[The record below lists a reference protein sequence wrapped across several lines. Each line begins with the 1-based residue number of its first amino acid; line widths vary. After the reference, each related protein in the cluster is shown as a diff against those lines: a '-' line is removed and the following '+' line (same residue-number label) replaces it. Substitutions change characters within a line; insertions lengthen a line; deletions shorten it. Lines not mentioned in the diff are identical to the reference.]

1 MRIFSVTV
9 PVSTRNVRQ
18 VLDIFMKFF
27 TCLFFLWG
35 MSGCAHFPVNAP
47 LAQFNPDAGYRLQ
60 GLPPNSRSDELLVVL
75 AFSGGGTRAASLSYG
90 VLEELARTEIE
101 INGTKRRLLDEIDMI
116 SSVSGGSFTAAY
128 YALFGDRIFDDF
140 EEGFLKQNIQGKL
153 VRRLI
158 NPWFWPRFWSPGYN
172 RDDMAAELYDKEIFE
187 GKTYADL
194 LRRPEAPYL
203 IINATNIESG
213 SRFEF
218 TQNQFDVINSD
229 LSAFSVSRAV
239 TASSA
244 VPGLFGTV
252 RLMNQSKKGES
263 SHLGWVEETLDNFQ
277 SPLRLTKEAKEA
289 QDYQDAAKRKFVHL
303 VDGGVADNLGLRA
316 FVDMMVKQKIAP
328 NRAQTYFSKVVQKVL
343 LIIVDSHVEKESG
356 FSRMESPGLFKI
368 IGASV
373 GIPIDH
379 FSFETIEFIEV
390 ALAQRAAEMRKER
403 AEMSTSETGSK
414 PGMMPPEPLKYY
426 TAVLQFNHLP
436 DKEDSAFFRS
446 MPTSFKL
453 KEEDVDRLRGLAA
466 QQLRNSRAFQD
477 LLRDLNAQCRP

>member
-1 MRIFSVTV
+1 MRIFSVIM
-9 PVSTRNVRQ
+9 PVSTRNVRRI
-18 VLDIFMKFF
+18 LGIFMKSFACF
-27 TCLFFLWG
+27 FFLWG

-101 INGTKRRLLDEIDMI
+101 INGTKRRLIDEIDMI

-140 EEGFLKQNIQGKL
+140 EECFLKQNIQGKL
-153 VRRLI
+153 FRRLI

-203 IINATNIESG
+203 IVNATNIESG

-218 TQNQFDVINSD
+218 TQNQFDVISSD

-252 RLMNQSKKGES
+252 RLENQSKKSENF
-263 SHLGWVEETLDNFQ
+263 HLRWVDETLDNLQ
-277 SPLRLTKEAKEA
+277 SPIRLTKEAKEA
-289 QDYQDAAKRKFVHL
+289 QEYQDAGKRKYVHL

-316 FVDMMVKQKIAP
+316 YLDMMIKQKIAP
-328 NRAQTYFSKVVQKVL
+328 NRAQTHFSGVVRNVL

-368 IGASV
+368 IGASI

-379 FSFETIEFIEV
+379 YSFETIEFIES
-390 ALAQRAAEMRKER
+390 ALEARAAEMRKER
-403 AEMSTSETGSK
+403 AEMITSEANNKTS
-414 PGMMPPEPLKYY
+414 MVPPEPLKYY

-436 DKEDSAFFRS
+436 DKKDEEFFRS

-453 KEEDVDRLRGLAA
+453 KDEDVDRLRELAA
-466 QQLRNSRAFQD
+466 RQLRNSREFQN
-477 LLRDLNAQCRP
+477 LLSDLNAQQQP

>member
-1 MRIFSVTV
+1 MRIFPVTV
-9 PVSTRNVRQ
+9 PASTLKIRQ
-18 VLDIFMKFF
+18 VLYPLKKFLG
-27 TCLFFLWG
+27 CLLLLWG

-101 INGTKRRLLDEIDMI
+101 INGTRRRLLDEIDMI

-140 EEGFLKQNIQGKL
+140 EECFLKQNIQGNL
-153 VRRLI
+153 LRRLI

-194 LRRPEAPYL
+194 LRRQGAPYL
-203 IINATNIESG
+203 IVNATNIESG

-252 RLMNQSKKGES
+252 RLVNQSKKGERF
-263 SHLGWVEETLDNFQ
+263 HLRWVEETLDNFE
-277 SPLRLTKEAKEA
+277 SPLRLSKEAKEA
-289 QDYQDAAKRKFVHL
+289 EDYQDAKKRKFVHL

-368 IGASV
+368 IGASI
-373 GIPIDH
+373 GIPMNRY
-379 FSFETIEFIEV
+379 SFETIEFIES
-390 ALAQRAAEMRKER
+390 ALEARAAEMRKER

-414 PGMMPPEPLKYY
+414 PGMAPPEPLKYY

-453 KEEDVDRLRGLAA
+453 KEEDVDRLRALAA

-477 LLRDLNAQCRP
+477 LLRDLNAQRRP